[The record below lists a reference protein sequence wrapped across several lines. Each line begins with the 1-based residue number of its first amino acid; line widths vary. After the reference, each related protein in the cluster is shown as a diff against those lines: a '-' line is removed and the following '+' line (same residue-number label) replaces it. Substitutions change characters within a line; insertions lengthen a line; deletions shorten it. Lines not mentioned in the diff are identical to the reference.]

1 MHSVLV
7 PIKLGPLELARPAQR
22 MGQMQGGVA
31 RAWRLHRRGTS
42 ERDPT
47 RHGSVCSDD
56 AERFHDEA
64 SERKTKPGS
73 GNGSGL

>member
-7 PIKLGPLELARPAQR
+7 PIKLGHLKQARPAQR
-22 MGQMQGGVA
+22 IGQMQGAAA

-42 ERDPT
+42 ERDRT
-47 RHGSVCSDD
+47 RHGSVCSDS

-64 SERKTKPGS
+64 FETKTKPGS